1 MLPATVLDDDFA
13 ERGLMLVKLGL
24 DDAGIDI
31 ERSELEQVSRVNHD
45 AELFDVQLE
54 AGQLLTLELSAVNG
68 LGGDDLD
75 NPRVSVVL
83 PSELAVDDADV
94 SLDEGGWQLLAL
106 NESDLWQLLLD
117 LHAVMDYQ

>member
-13 ERGLMLVKLGL
+13 ERGLLLVKLGL

-106 NESDLWQLLLD
+106 NDGDLWQLLLN